1 MADEN
6 DDNSNE
12 TASEEPGTEASGGD
26 FDANVELFSEYYEGS
41 LPSDKQAEIEKLI
54 AEDERYTRA
63 YADFEK
69 TMEMLSGMHKMSAPM
84 DFDKK
89 VEDTIHRRS
98 DGRFFGRRA
107 FGDRIP
113 YEILAVLVMILA
125 AFVYWMGR
133 TSGTGGHKLND
144 DGAPAIH
151 KEAQDV
157 MPKR

>member
-1 MADEN
+1 MADDNNEN
-6 DDNSNE
+6 PG
-12 TASEEPGTEASGGD
+12 EESVSD
-26 FDANVELFSEYYEGS
+26 FDANVELFSEFYEGGLS
-41 LPSDKQAEIEKLI
+41 AEKRTELEKLI
-54 AEDERYTRA
+54 AEDERYTKA

-98 DGRFFGRRA
+98 GGRFFGRKA

-113 YEILAVLVMILA
+113 FELLAVVVLILAG
-125 AFVYWMGR
+125 FVYWMGR
-133 TSGTGGHKLND
+133 TSGTGGHKLNQD
-144 DGAPAIH
+144 QAPEIH